1 MIRKQ
6 VAILIIALALL
17 ISPLIYLLVPEKK
30 QVGFST
36 VGELRK
42 NFSLFVGKEVTV
54 EGTVRSVYLETSTL
68 TVYIVDDN
76 TASIFCA
83 GWDNLLFTWGD
94 EVIVT
99 GVFKDEFPSWAPNQQ
114 HLFIDIQKIGKA
126 V

>member
-17 ISPLIYLLVPEKK
+17 ISPLIYLLVPEKE

-36 VGELRK
+36 IGELRK

-76 TASIFCA
+76 TGSIFCA
-83 GWDNLLFTWGD
+83 GWDNLPFTLGD